1 MVSFEQEPVVI
12 FQNIV
17 IEKRFLWKLRDLR
30 HNCQINSKFGD
41 CSLQLF
47 KEVTK
52 KWFENDLCI

>member
-1 MVSFEQEPVVI
+1 MSFEQEPVVV

-52 KWFENDLCI
+52 K